1 MSALQEYSSHIFT
14 TLGSSSYIY
23 KPTCTLTF
31 NVPLVQVDEEA
42 LAIYIDLDP
51 FSKGE
56 RTSIVHEADI
66 IFDIDERNRRVVGI
80 EILLRR
86 PSEDAKVEKLR
97 ELLRSIG
104 DQVLKFFSTQ
114 QSL

>member
-1 MSALQEYSSHIFT
+1 MSTLQEYSSHIFT
-14 TLGSSSYIY
+14 PLGSSSYVY
-23 KPTCTLTF
+23 KPTCTLTL

-51 FSKGE
+51 FSKGD

-66 IFDIDERNRRVVGI
+66 IFDIDEKSQRVVGI

-97 ELLRSIG
+97 NLLRSIEE
-104 DQVLKFFSTQ
+104 QILKFFSTQ